1 MKGTCLE
8 IDIRD
13 AISRVQFAPQSN
25 NLLISSWDSTLR
37 LYDVEN
43 GLLRLDASMEVALL
57 GCCFQDET
65 TAVSIGSDCCVR
77 RHDLCSNIHTLLG
90 NHDDLVTSVEYSEES
105 CKSFYLKAATSSFKN
120 TLLSCQSCWST
131 FLLCCIEIFD

>member
-13 AISRVQFAPQSN
+13 AISRLQFAPRSN

-37 LYDVEN
+37 LYDVDN
-43 GLLRLDASMEVALL
+43 GLLRLDASMEVGLL

-65 TAVSIGSDCCVR
+65 VAVSIGSDCCVR
-77 RHDLCSNIHTLLG
+77 RFVD
-90 NHDDLVTSVEYSEES
+90 
-105 CKSFYLKAATSSFKN
+105 F
-120 TLLSCQSCWST
+120 
-131 FLLCCIEIFD
+131 